1 MIGIREDKWMDQLLH
16 HSEHLILYSVVLW
29 QAGLILYLL
38 LKYLVKRLPKKE
50 IHHIPYGLNG
60 TTSRTTSQQQKTA
73 GTPGVIEVDVEKNI
87 AVGKADSTSIKM
99 DETVKGKVKTQKNK
113 LKELRK

>member
-1 MIGIREDKWMDQLLH
+1 MNTQLQH
-16 HSEHLILYSVVLW
+16 HLEHLVLYSLIIW

-50 IHHIPYGLNG
+50 IYHIPYGPNG
-60 TTSRTTSQQQKTA
+60 TTSRTTSQQQKTV
-73 GTPGVIEVDVEKNI
+73 GTPGVIEVEIEKNI

>member
-1 MIGIREDKWMDQLLH
+1 MESKT
-16 HSEHLILYSVVLW
+16 
-29 QAGLILYLL
+29 A
-38 LKYLVKRLPKKE
+38 
-50 IHHIPYGLNG
+50 
-60 TTSRTTSQQQKTA
+60 SQHQKAA
-73 GTPGVIEVDVEKNI
+73 GTPGAIEVDIEKNI

>member
-1 MIGIREDKWMDQLLH
+1 MESKTI
-16 HSEHLILYSVVLW
+16 
-29 QAGLILYLL
+29 
-38 LKYLVKRLPKKE
+38 
-50 IHHIPYGLNG
+50 
-60 TTSRTTSQQQKTA
+60 SQHQKTA
-73 GTPGVIEVDVEKNI
+73 ETPGVIEVGVEKNI

>member
-1 MIGIREDKWMDQLLH
+1 MNQLLH
-16 HSEHLILYSVVLW
+16 HSEHLILYSAVLW

-38 LKYLVKRLPKKE
+38 LKYLMKRLPKKE
-50 IHHIPYGLNG
+50 IHHIPYGPSG
-60 TTSRTTSQQQKTA
+60 TESKTTSQHQKTA

>member
-1 MIGIREDKWMDQLLH
+1 MKTHLLH
-16 HSEHLILYSVVLW
+16 HLEHLILYSLILW
-29 QAGLILYLL
+29 QAGLILFLL
-38 LKYLVKRLPKKE
+38 LKYLMKRLPKTKI
-50 IHHIPYGLNG
+50 IHTQSGPSG
-60 TTSRTTSQQQKTA
+60 TGSKTTSQQQKTI
-73 GTPGVIEVDVEKNI
+73 GTPGVIEVDVSKNI

>member
-1 MIGIREDKWMDQLLH
+1 MKTHLLH
-16 HSEHLILYSVVLW
+16 HLEHLILYSMILW
-29 QAGLILYLL
+29 QAGLILFLL
-38 LKYLVKRLPKKE
+38 MKYLIEKLPKTKI
-50 IHHIPYGLNG
+50 IHTQSGPSG
-60 TTSRTTSQQQKTA
+60 TESKTTSQQQETI
-73 GTPGVIEVDVEKNI
+73 GTPGVIEVDVSKNI

>member
-1 MIGIREDKWMDQLLH
+1 M
-16 HSEHLILYSVVLW
+16 
-29 QAGLILYLL
+29 
-38 LKYLVKRLPKKE
+38 
-50 IHHIPYGLNG
+50 
-60 TTSRTTSQQQKTA
+60 TTSQQQKTI
-73 GTPGVIEVDVEKNI
+73 GTPGVIEVNVSKNI